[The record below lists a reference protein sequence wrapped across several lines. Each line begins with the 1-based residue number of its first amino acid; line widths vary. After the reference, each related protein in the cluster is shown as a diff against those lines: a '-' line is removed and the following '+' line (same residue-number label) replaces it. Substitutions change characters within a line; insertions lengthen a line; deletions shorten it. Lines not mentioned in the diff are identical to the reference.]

1 MGGLKPE
8 QATLGG
14 KVSLGSQIGTVVRKL
29 DKRFGVVALL
39 NGEPRPPRGGFDL
52 DGEKLIDWGWIC
64 SNLPSG
70 PKRAL
75 EIGPGKSPIIP
86 AMLSLGY
93 EVTAVDTSADPTSII
108 EGFRFVPGDFNEFPC
123 DQRFEVIVAC
133 SVVEHL
139 GLDGRYNSKADAD
152 GDLKAMRRIHGLLQ
166 PSGKLL
172 LTIPVGRDAVHKPWH
187 RVYGQ
192 ERLPKLLEGFE
203 VVRSRFLEKEAGGA
217 WFATTEEKALDT
229 PVNIRRYALGEMIL
243 APAL

>member
-1 MGGLKPE
+1 M
-8 QATLGG
+8 
-14 KVSLGSQIGTVVRKL
+14 SLGSKIGTLVRKL
-29 DKRFGVVALL
+29 DNSFGVIALL
-39 NGEPRPPRGGFDL
+39 NGELRPPRGGFDL

-108 EGFRFVPGDFNEFPC
+108 EGFRFVSGNFNEFSC
-123 DQRFEVIVAC
+123 DRKFEVIVVC

-139 GLDGRYNSKADAD
+139 GLAGRYNSEADAD
-152 GDLKAMRRIHGLLQ
+152 GDLKAMRRIHGLLE
-166 PSGKLL
+166 PSGKVL
-172 LTIPVGRDAVHKPWH
+172 LTIPVGHDVVHKPWH
-187 RVYGQ
+187 RVYGR

-203 VVRSRFLEKEAGGA
+203 VVRSRFLQKQRGGA
-217 WFATTEEKALDT
+217 WFGTTQEKALDT
-229 PVNIRRYALGEMIL
+229 PVDIRRYALGEMVLESSI
-243 APAL
+243 